1 MKTQTDDAAPALYQA
16 RLFRIAKEYKKYK
29 LGLRDIAADVGLSV
43 TTVRDALAG
52 NALKLDALW
61 KLAKYFEIPW
71 IALFDIDRKLA
82 VDLVKDPDNN
92 SGYAWR
98 GRYLGFEITA
108 VAPDLVTPVPALGDG
123 GEKGIIGKLII

>member
-1 MKTQTDDAAPALYQA
+1 MKNRTDDAAPALYQA
-16 RLFRIAKEYKKYK
+16 RLLRIAKDKKKYR

-71 IALFDIDRKLA
+71 IALFDIDRKLT
-82 VDLVKDPDNN
+82 VGLVKDPDND
-92 SGYAWR
+92 SGYRWR
-98 GRYLGFEITA
+98 DKYQGFEITA
-108 VAPDLVTPVPALGDG
+108 VAPDLATPVPALGDG
-123 GEKGIIGKLII
+123 GEK